1 MDKFTLPIYLNQKY
15 VFDLLAIIEDG
26 FSQIESVKAGQTSDI
41 LTSKGVSGEIGVNNV
56 FAFLKFGLGGNY
68 TKENKTNQQEEKSR
82 EKIHTPNS
90 LFSKL
95 REYLHQNQHIVKNNY
110 LNSKTGE
117 FIEVKLSLKKNPLID
132 SLAGFS
138 SLMKLAVMFD
148 DSTPALKKGGQKSP
162 SNSNTKV
169 LTQMESLN
177 DQLKD
182 EGSIDLIGT
191 YKSENE
197 NFKVVLTLDKSYLG
211 DITLSDIADGEF
223 SVIGKVTRVLQ
234 KDSDETVNLLR
245 KTSLSKLNSAL
256 LDQMFSA
263 FNNMEESGI
272 KNQEIVTE
280 INPPVIQIIPIAIF
294 T

>member
-1 MDKFTLPIYLNQKY
+1 M
-15 VFDLLAIIEDG
+15 
-26 FSQIESVKAGQTSDI
+26 
-41 LTSKGVSGEIGVNNV
+41 
-56 FAFLKFGLGGNY
+56 
-68 TKENKTNQQEEKSR
+68 
-82 EKIHTPNS
+82 
-90 LFSKL
+90 
-95 REYLHQNQHIVKNNY
+95 REYLHQNQHIIKNNY

-132 SLAGFS
+132 SLDGFS

-148 DSTPALKKGGQKSP
+148 DSTPALKKGGQKS
-162 SNSNTKV
+162 NSNTKV
-169 LTQMESLN
+169 LNQMESLN
-177 DQLKD
+177 NQLKD
-182 EGSIDLIGT
+182 EGSIDLIGS

>member
-1 MDKFTLPIYLNQKY
+1 M
-15 VFDLLAIIEDG
+15 
-26 FSQIESVKAGQTSDI
+26 
-41 LTSKGVSGEIGVNNV
+41 
-56 FAFLKFGLGGNY
+56 
-68 TKENKTNQQEEKSR
+68 
-82 EKIHTPNS
+82 HTPNS

-95 REYLHQNQHIVKNNY
+95 REYLHQNQHIIKNNY

-132 SLAGFS
+132 SLDGFS

-148 DSTPALKKGGQKSP
+148 DSTPALKKGGQKS
-162 SNSNTKV
+162 NSNTKV
-169 LTQMESLN
+169 LNQMESLN
-177 DQLKD
+177 NQLKD
-182 EGSIDLIGT
+182 EGSIDLIGS